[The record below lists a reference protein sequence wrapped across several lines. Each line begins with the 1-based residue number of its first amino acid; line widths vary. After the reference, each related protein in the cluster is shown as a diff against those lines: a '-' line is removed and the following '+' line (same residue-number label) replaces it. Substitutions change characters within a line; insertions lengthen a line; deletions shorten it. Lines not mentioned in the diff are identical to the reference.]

1 MLIEQSIYYRIS
13 QKLMSIKTK
22 NIKNINR
29 YENVLKDERYLKLLS
44 DIEELE
50 ENRIF
55 CKHSLSHF
63 MDVARIAT
71 IIWLEDGKA
80 KELKRDIIYAA
91 GLLHDIG
98 RAVEYKEGR
107 SHDEA
112 SAEIAAQILPKCGYL
127 PSEISEISQA
137 IIGHRGRN
145 QTKNTYLGEII
156 ARADKLSRGCFCCN
170 AREEC
175 KWSKNDKNDTFIY

>member
-1 MLIEQSIYYRIS
+1 MD
-13 QKLMSIKTK
+13 KCTKTK
-22 NIKNINR
+22 KLNR
-29 YENVLKDERYLKLLS
+29 HESILKDERYLKLLS

-50 ENRIF
+50 KNRIF
-55 CKHSLSHF
+55 CKHSLPHS

-98 RAVEYKEGR
+98 RAVEYKGGGA
-107 SHDEA
+107 HDEA

-127 PSEISEISQA
+127 PSEISEISRA
-137 IIGHRGRN
+137 IMGHRGRN
-145 QTKNTYLGEII
+145 QTKDTYLGEII
-156 ARADKLSRGCFCCN
+156 ARADKLSRGCFLCK
-170 AREEC
+170 ARKKC

>member
-22 NIKNINR
+22 NIQNINR
-29 YENVLKDERYLKLLS
+29 HENILKDERYLKLLS
-44 DIEELE
+44 DVEELE
-50 ENRIF
+50 KNRIF
-55 CKHSLSHF
+55 CKHDISHS

-80 KELKRDIIYAA
+80 KELKRDIIYAT

-107 SHDEA
+107 PHDEA
-112 SAEIAAQILPKCGYL
+112 SAEIAAEILPDCGYL

-156 ARADKLSRGCFCCN
+156 ARADKLSRGCFLCN

-175 KWSKNDKNDTFIY
+175 KWSENDKNDIFIY

>member
-1 MLIEQSIYYRIS
+1 MANLSKIENRHLLI
-13 QKLMSIKTK
+13 
-22 NIKNINR
+22 
-29 YENVLKDERYLKLLS
+29 LKDKRYRNLLNE
-44 DIEELE
+44 IEILE
-50 ENRIF
+50 KDRIF
-55 CKHSLSHF
+55 CKHDISHS

-112 SAEIAAQILPKCGYL
+112 SAEIAAEILPDCGYL

-156 ARADKLSRGCFCCN
+156 ARADKLSRGCFRCN

-175 KWSKNDKNDTFIY
+175 KWSETDKNDIFIY